1 MEDNTLLLLNS
12 IYECQSA
19 CKYCFNACLEE
30 ENIDMLRQCIKQTV
44 QCAEMCEHT
53 ASSLAY
59 TGDFTHDVLGICI
72 QACEACA
79 AACRQHSH
87 LHCLEC
93 AKACSECAAACRQYL
108 DEYRQIA

>member
-44 QCAEMCEHT
+44 QCAEICEHT

-108 DEYRQIA
+108 DEYRPIA